1 MSRSRRRR
9 VPLRPVPLTAAAVTA
24 AAVAAVAAI
33 AVHAVPNG
41 SAVTLHDAADSAAP
55 LQASYQAGASWG
67 TGYSGQYTITNA
79 GTSAVTSW
87 TLAFTLPQGTSL
99 TSLWDGSYTDNGG
112 QVTVTSDSWDATVS
126 PGGTVTVGF
135 ETESSGTAGQP
146 SGCTINGT
154 ACAGGSA
161 PGSSPTAAAPTTAAP
176 TTAAPTT
183 AAPTTAAPTTAA
195 PTTAAPSPSASATA
209 PSPTAS
215 ASATSSSGSPSDGS
229 AGFAPYVDTSLFPP
243 FSLVSTAQATGV
255 KQFNLA
261 FVVSGD
267 SVTGNTGGS
276 CTPEWGGVTAIG
288 SDPVAAQIGALRA
301 IGGDVRISFG
311 GEDGSELAVTCTD
324 VSQLQAAY
332 QDVISA
338 YDVNKIDFD
347 IEGAAVDNTA
357 ANARRDQALVALQ
370 KANPGLQV
378 SFTLPVL
385 PSGLPADEDGVL
397 TGAVQAGVDISAVNV
412 MAMDYGDGAAPN
424 PSGQMGTFAIDAA
437 TATDAQVASAMG
449 ISDDAAW
456 SKVAVTPMIGV
467 NDTSDEIF
475 TVANA
480 QQLEAFAAS
489 KHLAWLSMWSAARDA
504 ECSGGAQSFA
514 SPTCSSIAQT
524 PDEFM
529 DTFGAY

>member
-9 VPLRPVPLTAAAVTA
+9 APLRPVPLTAAVVTA
-24 AAVAAVAAI
+24 AAVAAVAAL

-55 LQASYQAGASWG
+55 LQASYQAGTSWG

-79 GTSAVTSW
+79 GTSAVTGW
-87 TLAFTLPQGTSL
+87 TLAFTLPQGTAL

-135 ETESSGTAGQP
+135 ETESSGPAGQP
-146 SGCTINGT
+146 SGCTINGA
-154 ACAGGSA
+154 ACAGASA
-161 PGSSPTAAAPTTAAP
+161 PGSSATAAAPTTAAP

-183 AAPTTAAPTTAA
+183 AAPTTAAPSTAA
-195 PTTAAPSPSASATA
+195 PAPSASATA
-209 PSPTAS
+209 TATAPTAS
-215 ASATSSSGSPSDGS
+215 ASATSSAGSPSAGS

-261 FVVSGD
+261 FVVSG
-267 SVTGNTGGS
+267 GS
-276 CTPEWGGVTAIG
+276 GDCTPEWGGVTAVG

-324 VSQLQAAY
+324 VSELQAAY
-332 QDVISA
+332 QDVISS

-347 IEGAAVDNTA
+347 IEGAAVANTA

-385 PSGLPADEDGVL
+385 PSGLPAAEDAVL
-397 TGAVQAGVDISAVNV
+397 TGAAAAGVDISAVNV

-437 TATDAQVASAMG
+437 TATDAQVASALG

-480 QQLEAFAAS
+480 QQLAAFAAS
-489 KHLAWLSMWSAARDA
+489 KHLAWLSMWSAARDT
-504 ECSGGAQSFA
+504 ECPGGAQSFA
-514 SPTCSSIAQT
+514 SATCSSIVQT